1 MRIHRKTLREEG
13 FGLRQNEETATKK
26 GHPEI
31 RMPRST
37 AFVSL
42 TAVCR
47 SCVAPLVVSLS
58 LPESTALL
66 EAVAVAAVVAVVGA
80 ASPPEAV
87 CAAADDPPVEVNP
100 PVEVEPP
107 VEVNPPLEV
116 DPPVEV
122 NPPVEVEPPVVVLTI
137 TLPPPPPPPPPKK
150 PPKNPPPNP
159 PPKPPPP
166 MIVGSPPLPL
176 SGIGCAGSGCCGA
189 GTQANAGPACGA
201 SSTA

>member
-1 MRIHRKTLREEG
+1 MVRIHRKTLREEG

-87 CAAADDPPVEVNP
+87 CAAADDPPVAESADVAAAAP
-100 PVEVEPP
+100 
-107 VEVNPPLEV
+107 
-116 DPPVEV
+116 
-122 NPPVEVEPPVVVLTI
+122 
-137 TLPPPPPPPPPKK
+137 
-150 PPKNPPPNP
+150 
-159 PPKPPPP
+159 
-166 MIVGSPPLPL
+166 
-176 SGIGCAGSGCCGA
+176 CAAEAALDG
-189 GTQANAGPACGA
+189 
-201 SSTA
+201 